1 MFGGLETTEE
11 AGEDEEA
18 VAARSGTAFPASVAP
33 NNGAVITD
41 LYPPP
46 PPIVSLVWQIRNKNF
61 LSPFLLV
68 NFFLKMAFKNF

>member
-46 PPIVSLVWQIRNKNF
+46 PPIVSLV
-61 LSPFLLV
+61 
-68 NFFLKMAFKNF
+68 

>member
-46 PPIVSLVWQIRNKNF
+46 PIVSLV
-61 LSPFLLV
+61 
-68 NFFLKMAFKNF
+68 

>member
-46 PPIVSLVWQIRNKNF
+46 PIVSLVWQIRNKNF
-61 LSPFLLV
+61 LSLFLLD
-68 NFFLKMAFKNF
+68 NFSKIAF